1 MRIGEFAEVAGL
13 STRQVRYYTDMGL
26 LAARRL
32 SNGYRD
38 YDAGDVARARRVH
51 ALFAIGLTSEQL
63 KRLSPCLAD
72 EATTF
77 CDATRQA
84 LVRQLSQIDERIGHL
99 QEAREAVARQLE
111 TADL

>member
-72 EATTF
+72 EATTS
-77 CDATRQA
+77 ATPPGRHWCA
-84 LVRQLSQIDERIGHL
+84 SSRRSTS
-99 QEAREAVARQLE
+99 A
-111 TADL
+111 